1 MRGVPPSPS
10 WYGAGLA
17 CATGDGDVVY
27 ASDKCVVAVRGDT
40 GAVRGTVGTKARVHA
55 TCAAEA
61 STSTRDEGDEGR
73 GWERVV
79 VCACA
84 DKSVRVLDARAM
96 VFRGKPMMGGHGH
109 EASAACAYGRGR
121 AATGC
126 RGGAVAVWRLYADVG
141 VLVSTHKSVDGPIT
155 CMAASGET
163 IAVGGANGTVCALN
177 PETGTSHRVAAS
189 GYGEITSLAWT
200 RMRTS
205 DGDVKRVLAVGSR
218 ERRVTLWSLED
229 GKLINTHALILPKP
243 SASLSEAQRGRVWV
257 AVSWVNARDDDVD
270 DGGDGVARLVTS
282 GQGGDLLFWQFPL
295 AFGDGVKEIRDAKTF
310 GPRHVAH
317 TRTIFTI
324 STGADVCWS
333 TSLDRKVACWD
344 LETREQRWSFNA
356 LGGYVYDL
364 ATDAEDPFAV
374 AIACGDGTV
383 HGWDLSP
390 TISQEVTE
398 SLLWKGLPN
407 TKVTAIAR
415 RPGTDVVAFGLEDGR
430 VGCFD
435 AASGK
440 FACYPE
446 CHGASVKR
454 VAWLDMRGEEEDEPA
469 PALTSLGADGTLWRW
484 MELFDPATCNTKK
497 SGIADPRK
505 YGKYLDMG
513 KMCAVGDS
521 GSGETIET
529 FDYSPNRGRLLCGWS
544 SGEISAHDLSE
555 ETWRCREHSKSTS
568 CVLWHPS
575 CDDTLS
581 AYASWFASAS
591 TSGSVLLH
599 EDKGVVTCALP
610 RAAVYDL
617 AWSPR
622 KDTAIL
628 ACALHG
634 SVKVWQIQQV
644 SSEVCPTILA
654 VLRGHS
660 GKVFT
665 VKFAIHDDETILS
678 GGDDKTFRVW
688 KYTDE
693 EHAPQ
698 EEVKDTDDDSKTVD
712 QAPVVKTSPS
722 KQPSSKPKK
731 GKSSGIAGALF
742 KPLPDENTTDGKQ
755 LGQASTLR
763 LARRVYRGE
772 EQPLTREELTYGPSG
787 VALYDSS
794 ASAMALL
801 MNEAEEALGDGSNS
815 KSVHRSIALH
825 MYRGDYAQAASI
837 ALKANEAP
845 IPHEIMSLFIGGGYE
860 VWSAVAKAQCDRLLI
875 AGEIQQAAMLRL
887 SLHDVPGAIATLRQ
901 GGLIRD
907 AAALAA
913 ARLLPTDELLIETRR
928 ELAAAE
934 ETRGGMEAAAKA
946 HLSIGAPASA
956 VRALTRTTSGGAL
969 AAAKLALACN
979 LTGPQERQTV
989 ARAAIELA
997 QTDRL
1002 QDAVDLINELS
1013 DLCERE
1019 RCSVDI
1025 LATLSAAAAAD
1036 EDVVG
1041 ELARHLNLVK
1051 AS

>member
-1 MRGVPPSPS
+1 
-10 WYGAGLA
+10 
-17 CATGDGDVVY
+17 
-27 ASDKCVVAVRGDT
+27 
-40 GAVRGTVGTKARVHA
+40 
-55 TCAAEA
+55 
-61 STSTRDEGDEGR
+61 
-73 GWERVV
+73 
-79 VCACA
+79 
-84 DKSVRVLDARAM
+84 
-96 VFRGKPMMGGHGH
+96 
-109 EASAACAYGRGR
+109 
-121 AATGC
+121 
-126 RGGAVAVWRLYADVG
+126 
-141 VLVSTHKSVDGPIT
+141 
-155 CMAASGET
+155 
-163 IAVGGANGTVCALN
+163 
-177 PETGTSHRVAAS
+177 
-189 GYGEITSLAWT
+189 
-200 RMRTS
+200 
-205 DGDVKRVLAVGSR
+205 
-218 ERRVTLWSLED
+218 
-229 GKLINTHALILPKP
+229 
-243 SASLSEAQRGRVWV
+243 
-257 AVSWVNARDDDVD
+257 
-270 DGGDGVARLVTS
+270 
-282 GQGGDLLFWQFPL
+282 
-295 AFGDGVKEIRDAKTF
+295 
-310 GPRHVAH
+310 
-317 TRTIFTI
+317 
-324 STGADVCWS
+324 
-333 TSLDRKVACWD
+333 
-344 LETREQRWSFNA
+344 
-356 LGGYVYDL
+356 
-364 ATDAEDPFAV
+364 
-374 AIACGDGTV
+374 
-383 HGWDLSP
+383 
-390 TISQEVTE
+390 
-398 SLLWKGLPN
+398 
-407 TKVTAIAR
+407 
-415 RPGTDVVAFGLEDGR
+415 
-430 VGCFD
+430 
-435 AASGK
+435 
-440 FACYPE
+440 
-446 CHGASVKR
+446 
-454 VAWLDMRGEEEDEPA
+454 
-469 PALTSLGADGTLWRW
+469 
-484 MELFDPATCNTKK
+484 
-497 SGIADPRK
+497 
-505 YGKYLDMG
+505 
-513 KMCAVGDS
+513 
-521 GSGETIET
+521 
-529 FDYSPNRGRLLCGWS
+529 
-544 SGEISAHDLSE
+544 
-555 ETWRCREHSKSTS
+555 
-568 CVLWHPS
+568 
-575 CDDTLS
+575 
-581 AYASWFASAS
+581 
-591 TSGSVLLH
+591 
-599 EDKGVVTCALP
+599 
-610 RAAVYDL
+610 
-617 AWSPR
+617 
-622 KDTAIL
+622 
-628 ACALHG
+628 
-634 SVKVWQIQQV
+634 
-644 SSEVCPTILA
+644 VCPTILA

-698 EEVKDTDDDSKTVD
+698 EEVKDTDGDSKTVD

-731 GKSSGIAGALF
+731 GKSLGIAGALF

-801 MNEAEEALGDGSNS
+801 MNEAEEALGDGSNT

-946 HLSIGAPASA
+946 HLCIGAPASA

-997 QTDRL
+997 QTEHL

-1025 LATLSAAAAAD
+1025 LATLSAVAAD
-1036 EDVVG
+1036 EDVVA
-1041 ELARHLNLVK
+1041 ELTRHLNLIK